1 MAPSKKPL
9 NPKRSI
15 FTKNSFDISG
25 HMPLQ
30 TQIIMRYLN
39 TEEASKFLSCTQRN
53 VQKLINKGTL
63 QPINPYHKSGYLFE
77 KEHIEAHADKRK

>member
-1 MAPSKKPL
+1 
-9 NPKRSI
+9 
-15 FTKNSFDISG
+15 
-25 HMPLQ
+25 
-30 TQIIMRYLN
+30 MRYLN